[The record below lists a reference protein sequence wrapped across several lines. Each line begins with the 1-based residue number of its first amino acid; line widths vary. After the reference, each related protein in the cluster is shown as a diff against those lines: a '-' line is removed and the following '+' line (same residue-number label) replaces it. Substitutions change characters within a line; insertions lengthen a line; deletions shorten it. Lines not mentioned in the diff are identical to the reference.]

1 MCYYLSMKTFIV
13 NVYKNKKWI
22 TLSLSIL
29 YLVLF
34 FFPSKMPNYVKGGTL
49 PFIIWIPTFF
59 FQLPSLNI
67 PQRHIAEQTNVA
79 IFIIYTALLIACFVL
94 TIISVVRKFK
104 NKQFKFIWS
113 FICAVLVMFLQGF
126 NCEIKDVNT
135 MEVTVD
141 FCFTFYIF
149 LILLILDVVYLV
161 LEKHYKVSELVDTSK
176 S

>member
-1 MCYYLSMKTFIV
+1 
-13 NVYKNKKWI
+13 
-22 TLSLSIL
+22 
-29 YLVLF
+29 
-34 FFPSKMPNYVKGGTL
+34 
-49 PFIIWIPTFF
+49 
-59 FQLPSLNI
+59 
-67 PQRHIAEQTNVA
+67 
-79 IFIIYTALLIACFVL
+79 
-94 TIISVVRKFK
+94 
-104 NKQFKFIWS
+104 
-113 FICAVLVMFLQGF
+113 MFLQGF